1 MIHCLGLV
9 FKYLAKIAITT
20 KGTQGKKELMV
31 KYRQSLSPEDVFIM
45 LKNTILFA
53 FKPAWNLLVKVNN
66 KYGKTYLTLVK

>member
-53 FKPAWNLLVKVNN
+53 FKPA
-66 KYGKTYLTLVK
+66 